1 MIPVRYNLRSLLVR
15 RTTSAM
21 TALVVAL
28 VVMVL
33 FILSGFIAGIRGT
46 VMQSAVTGTWIVT
59 SRAADSEPS
68 SYVSREQYLI
78 IRSRPQI
85 VSDADGTALVSPE
98 MITGFYPAPDAPAT
112 KIGFTFLR
120 GVRPVAFKV
129 HRDMKIVSGR
139 WPQPGASE
147 MVVGRKLA
155 ARYPNLTVGSNMRFG
170 RRVWK
175 IVGIFSDNNSAR
187 ESEVWTDLDVLT
199 QDVRYSAG
207 FAALHVVLK
216 PGTEEVFQQSLSTD
230 VRLRLEAISEREFYA
245 RESGFVDQL
254 RVLGLL
260 VAFILGVGSIFG
272 GMNTMYSAVA
282 RRTGEIGVLRV
293 LGFSRLDVLLSFLIE
308 SALLGVAGG
317 VVGIALGLITA
328 HATGLASQLMSVGSY
343 IFTFRLTS
351 SAFASALIAGAILGA
366 IGGLLPAWRASRIG
380 VVDSLRAV

>member
-21 TALVVAL
+21 TAVVVAL

-33 FILSGFIAGIRGT
+33 FILSGFITGIRST
-46 VMQSAVTGTWIVT
+46 VMQSALAGNWIVT

-68 SYVSREQYLI
+68 SYISREQYLI

-85 VSDADGTALVSPE
+85 VTDGDGTALVSPE

-112 KIGFTFLR
+112 KVGFTFLR
-120 GVRPVAFKV
+120 GVRPVAFRV

-139 WPQPGASE
+139 WPQHGASE

-155 ARYPNLTVGSNMRFG
+155 ARYPNLAVGSDMRFG

-175 IVGIFSDNNSAR
+175 IVGIFSDHNSTR

-199 QDVRYSAG
+199 EDVRYNAG

-216 PGTEEVFQQSLSTD
+216 PGSEEAFRQSLTTD
-230 VRLRLEAISEREFYA
+230 ARLRLEAISEREFYA

-254 RVLGLL
+254 RVLGLV

-272 GMNTMYSAVA
+272 GMNTMYSSVA

-293 LGFSRLDVLLSFLIE
+293 LGFSRFDVLLSFLIE
-308 SALLGVAGG
+308 SALLGIVGG
-317 VVGIALGLITA
+317 FVGVGLGLITA

-343 IFTFRLTS
+343 IFTFRLTA
-351 SAFASALIAGAILGA
+351 SAFTSALIAGASLGA

>member
-21 TALVVAL
+21 TAMVVAL

-33 FILSGFIAGIRGT
+33 FILSGFITGIRST
-46 VMQSAVTGTWIVT
+46 VMQSAVTGNWIVT

-85 VSDADGTALVSPE
+85 VTDADGTALVSPE
-98 MITGFYPAPDAPAT
+98 MITGFYPAPDAPAA
-112 KIGFTFLR
+112 KVGFTFLR
-120 GVRPVAFKV
+120 GVRPVAFRV

-139 WPQPGASE
+139 WPQHGASE

-155 ARYPNLTVGSNMRFG
+155 ARYPNLAVGSDMRFG
-170 RRVWK
+170 HRVWK
-175 IVGIFSDNNSAR
+175 IVGIFSDHSSTR

-199 QDVRYSAG
+199 QDVRYNAG

-216 PGTEEVFQQSLSTD
+216 PGSEEAFRQSLTTD
-230 VRLRLEAISEREFYA
+230 ARLRLDAASEREFYA

-254 RVLGLL
+254 RVLGLV

-282 RRTGEIGVLRV
+282 RRTAEIGVLRV

-317 VVGIALGLITA
+317 IVGVGLGLITA
-328 HATGLASQLMSVGSY
+328 RATGLTSQLMSVGSY
-343 IFTFRLTS
+343 IFTFRLTP
-351 SAFASALIAGAILGA
+351 SAFTSALIAGTSLGA

>member
-1 MIPVRYNLRSLLVR
+1 MIPLRYNLRSLLVR

-21 TALVVAL
+21 TAVVVAL

-46 VMQSAVTGTWIVT
+46 VMQSAVRGNWIVT

-85 VSDADGTALVSPE
+85 VTDADATALVSPE
-98 MITGFYPAPDAPAT
+98 MMTGFYPAPDAPAA
-112 KIGFTFLR
+112 KVGFTFLR
-120 GVRPVAFKV
+120 GVRPVAFRV
-129 HRDMKIVSGR
+129 HRDMKVVSGR
-139 WPQPGASE
+139 WPRHGASE

-155 ARYPNLTVGSNMRFG
+155 ARYPNLAVGSDMRFG
-170 RRVWK
+170 HRVWK
-175 IVGIFSDNNSAR
+175 IVGIFSDNNSTR

-199 QDVRYSAG
+199 QDVRYNAG

-216 PGTEEVFQQSLSTD
+216 PGSEEAFRQSLTTD
-230 VRLRLEAISEREFYA
+230 ARLRLDAISESEFYA

-260 VAFILGVGSIFG
+260 VALILGVGSIFG
-272 GMNTMYSAVA
+272 GMNTMYAAVA

-293 LGFSRLDVLLSFLIE
+293 LGFSRFDVLLSFVIE

-317 VVGIALGLITA
+317 IAGVGLGLITA
-328 HATGLASQLMSVGSY
+328 HATGLASKLMSVGSY
-343 IFTFRLTS
+343 IFTFRLTP
-351 SAFASALIAGAILGA
+351 SAFTYALIAGAVLGGM
-366 IGGLLPAWRASRIG
+366 GGLLPAWRASRIG

>member
-1 MIPVRYNLRSLLVR
+1 MIPVRYNLRSLMVR

-21 TALVVAL
+21 TAVVVAL

-33 FILSGFIAGIRGT
+33 FILSVFITGIRST
-46 VMQSAVTGTWIVT
+46 VMQSAVRGNWIVT

-68 SYVSREQYLI
+68 SYVSLEQYQV
-78 IRSRPQI
+78 IRGRPQI
-85 VSDADGTALVSPE
+85 VTDVDGTALVSPE

-112 KIGFTFLR
+112 KVGFTFLR
-120 GVRPVAFKV
+120 GVRPVALRV
-129 HRDMKIVSGR
+129 HRDMKLVSGR
-139 WPQPGASE
+139 WPQHGASE

-155 ARYPNLTVGSNMRFG
+155 ARYPNLAVGSDIRFG
-170 RRVWK
+170 HRVWK
-175 IVGIFSDNNSAR
+175 IVGIFSDNNSTR

-199 QDVRYSAG
+199 QDVRYNAG

-216 PGTEEVFQQSLSTD
+216 PGTEEAFRQSLTTD
-230 VRLRLEAISEREFYA
+230 ARLRLDAISEPEFYA

-254 RVLGLL
+254 RALGLV
-260 VAFILGVGSIFG
+260 VALILAVGSIFG

-293 LGFSRLDVLLSFLIE
+293 LGFSRFDVLLSFLIE

-317 VVGIALGLITA
+317 VAGVALGLITA
-328 HATGLASQLMSVGSY
+328 HATGLAGQLMSVGAY
-343 IFTFRLTS
+343 IFTFRLTP
-351 SAFASALIAGAILGA
+351 SAFTSALMAGATLGA

>member
-15 RTTSAM
+15 RTTSTM

-33 FILSGFIAGIRGT
+33 FILSGFISGIRGT
-46 VMQSAVTGTWIVT
+46 VMQSAVTGNWIVT

-68 SYVSREQYLI
+68 SYVSLEQYQI

-85 VSDADGTALVSPE
+85 VIDGDGTALVSPE
-98 MITGFYPAPDAPAT
+98 MITGFYPAPEAPAT

-139 WPQPGASE
+139 WPHPGASE

-155 ARYPNLTVGSNMRFG
+155 ARYPNLAVGSNVRFG

-199 QDVRYSAG
+199 QDVRSNAG

-216 PGTEEVFQQSLSTD
+216 PGTEEAFQQSLTTD

-245 RESGFVDQL
+245 RELGFVDQL

-260 VAFILGVGSIFG
+260 VAFILAVGSIFG

-282 RRTGEIGVLRV
+282 RRTSEIGVLRV

-317 VVGIALGLITA
+317 VVGIGLGLITA
-328 HATGLASQLMSVGSY
+328 HATGLASKLMSVGSY
-343 IFTFRLTS
+343 IFTFRLTP

>member
-21 TALVVAL
+21 TAMVVAL

-33 FILSGFIAGIRGT
+33 FILSGFITGIRST
-46 VMQSAVTGTWIVT
+46 VMQSAVTGNWIVT

-68 SYVSREQYLI
+68 SYVSRDQYLI

-85 VSDADGTALVSPE
+85 VTDADGTPLVSPE
-98 MITGFYPAPDAPAT
+98 MITGFYPAPDAPPA
-112 KIGFTFLR
+112 KVGFTFLR

-139 WPQPGASE
+139 WPQHDASE
-147 MVVGRKLA
+147 MAVGRKLA
-155 ARYPNLTVGSNMRFG
+155 ARYPNLAVGSDMRFG
-170 RRVWK
+170 HRVWK
-175 IVGIFSDNNSAR
+175 IVGIFSDHNSTR

-199 QDVRYSAG
+199 QDVRYNAG

-216 PGTEEVFQQSLSTD
+216 LGSEEAFRQSLTTD
-230 VRLRLEAISEREFYA
+230 ARLRLDAISEREFYA

-254 RVLGLL
+254 RVLGLV

-293 LGFSRLDVLLSFLIE
+293 LGFSRVDVLLSFLIE

-317 VVGIALGLITA
+317 VVGVALGLITA
-328 HATGLASQLMSVGSY
+328 QATGLASQLMSVGSY
-343 IFTFRLTS
+343 IFTFRLTP
-351 SAFASALIAGAILGA
+351 SAFASALVAGASLGA

>member
-33 FILSGFIAGIRGT
+33 FILSGFITGIRGT

-85 VSDADGTALVSPE
+85 VIDADGTVLVSPE

-139 WPQPGASE
+139 WPQPGTAE
-147 MVVGRKLA
+147 MIVGRKLA
-155 ARYPNLTVGSNMRFG
+155 ARYPNLAVGSNMRFG
-170 RRVWK
+170 HRVWK

-199 QDVRYSAG
+199 QDVRYNAG

-216 PGTEEVFQQSLSTD
+216 PGTEEAFQQSLTTD

-317 VVGIALGLITA
+317 VVGIGLGLITA

-343 IFTFRLTS
+343 IFTFRLTP

-366 IGGLLPAWRASRIG
+366 MGGLLPAWRASRIG

>member
-15 RTTSAM
+15 RTTSTM

-33 FILSGFIAGIRGT
+33 FILSGFISGIRGT
-46 VMQSAVTGTWIVT
+46 VMQSAVTGNWIVT

-68 SYVSREQYLI
+68 SYVSLEQYQI

-85 VSDADGTALVSPE
+85 VIDGDGTALVSPE
-98 MITGFYPAPDAPAT
+98 MITGFYPAPEAPAT

-129 HRDMKIVSGR
+129 HRDMKIVRGR
-139 WPQPGASE
+139 WPHPGASE

-155 ARYPNLTVGSNMRFG
+155 ARYPNLAVGSNVRFG

-199 QDVRYSAG
+199 QDVRSNAG

-216 PGTEEVFQQSLSTD
+216 PGTEEAFQQSLTTD

-245 RESGFVDQL
+245 RELGFVDQL

-260 VAFILGVGSIFG
+260 VAFILAVGSIFG

-282 RRTGEIGVLRV
+282 RRTSEIGVLRV

-317 VVGIALGLITA
+317 VVGIGLGLITA
-328 HATGLASQLMSVGSY
+328 HATGLASKLMSVGSY
-343 IFTFRLTS
+343 IFTFRLTP

>member
-1 MIPVRYNLRSLLVR
+1 
-15 RTTSAM
+15 
-21 TALVVAL
+21 
-28 VVMVL
+28 
-33 FILSGFIAGIRGT
+33 
-46 VMQSAVTGTWIVT
+46 MQSAVIGNWMVT
-59 SRAADSEPS
+59 SRSADSEPS

-85 VSDADGTALVSPE
+85 ITDGDGTALVSPE

-112 KIGFTFLR
+112 KVGFTFLR
-120 GVRPVAFKV
+120 GVRPVAFRV

-139 WPQPGASE
+139 WPQHGASE

-155 ARYPNLTVGSNMRFG
+155 ARYPNLAVGSDMRFG
-170 RRVWK
+170 HRVWK
-175 IVGIFSDNNSAR
+175 IVGIFSDHNSTR

-199 QDVRYSAG
+199 QDIRYNAG

-216 PGTEEVFQQSLSTD
+216 PGSEEAFRQSLSTD
-230 VRLRLEAISEREFYA
+230 ARLRLDAISEREFYA

-254 RVLGLL
+254 RVLGLV

-308 SALLGVAGG
+308 SALLGIGGG
-317 VVGIALGLITA
+317 VVGVGLGLIIA
-328 HATGLASQLMSVGSY
+328 QATGLGSQLMSVGSY
-343 IFTFRLTS
+343 IFTFRLTL
-351 SAFASALIAGAILGA
+351 SAFTSALIAGASLGA

>member
-21 TALVVAL
+21 TAVVVAL

-33 FILSGFIAGIRGT
+33 FILSGFITGIRST
-46 VMQSAVTGTWIVT
+46 VMQSAVTGNWIVT
-59 SRAADSEPS
+59 SRSADSEPS

-85 VSDADGTALVSPE
+85 VTDGDGTALVSPE

-112 KIGFTFLR
+112 KVGFTFLR
-120 GVRPVAFKV
+120 GVRPVAFRV

-139 WPQPGASE
+139 WPQHGASE

-155 ARYPNLTVGSNMRFG
+155 ARYPNLAVGSDMRFG
-170 RRVWK
+170 HRVWK
-175 IVGIFSDNNSAR
+175 IVGIFSDHNSTR

-199 QDVRYSAG
+199 QDIRYNAG

-216 PGTEEVFQQSLSTD
+216 PGSEEAFRQSLSTD
-230 VRLRLEAISEREFYA
+230 ARLRLDAISEREFYA

-254 RVLGLL
+254 RVLGLV

-308 SALLGVAGG
+308 SALLGIGGG
-317 VVGIALGLITA
+317 VVGVGLGLIIA
-328 HATGLASQLMSVGSY
+328 QATGLGSQLMSVGSY
-343 IFTFRLTS
+343 IFTFRLTP
-351 SAFASALIAGAILGA
+351 SAFTSALIAGASLGA